1 MDPFTHALTSY
12 ALERAGLRR
21 VSRFALPILLV
32 AGVAADLDLLSQ
44 FVGAN
49 AYFRYHYAVLHSL
62 LGSAIL
68 VVVVAGAF
76 CIFGRGAKRPPLRF
90 SRVIILCLIA
100 AALHVLLDYFGAE
113 GVQLLWPF
121 HIHWFSLDWLPELDP
136 WIIALL
142 LIGSLVPAL
151 FHLITEEISSRK
163 HKRGASTGAIVALAL
178 MAAYIA
184 GRAVLH
190 HSAIQTLLEH
200 DYHGAAPLVAGA
212 FPDSDSPLVWHG
224 VIDTTNTIEV
234 VDVPV
239 GIAGSFNPPFNPPF
253 NPMSSL
259 THFKPPS
266 SPELDAA
273 RRAPLA
279 AEFLRYA
286 RFPLANLQTISGG
299 SIVALRD
306 WRFAEDSPSSA
317 NLTVVIQLDN
327 AQHLQD
333 EHLEFPPPSPP
344 K

>member
-1 MDPFTHALTSY
+1 MDPFTHALTSF
-12 ALERAGLRR
+12 AIERAGLRR
-21 VSRFALPILLV
+21 VSRSALPILLV
-32 AGVAADLDLLSQ
+32 AGVAADLDLLTQ
-44 FVGAN
+44 FGGAN
-49 AYFRYHYAVLHSL
+49 AYFHYHYAVLHSL

-68 VVVVAGAF
+68 VFAVALAF
-76 CIFGRGAKRPPLRF
+76 WIFDRGAKRPPLRF
-90 SRVIILCLIA
+90 SRVLVLCIIA

-121 HIHWFSLDWLPELDP
+121 HIRWFSLDWLPELDP

-200 DYHGAAPLVAGA
+200 DYHGAAPILAGA

-224 VIDTTNTIEV
+224 VIDTANTIEV

-239 GIAGSFNPPFNPPF
+239 GIADTFNST
-253 NPMSSL
+253 SSL
-259 THFKPPS
+259 SHFKPPS

-279 AEFLRYA
+279 ADFLRYA

-299 SIVALRD
+299 SIVTLRD
-306 WRFAEDSPSSA
+306 WRFAEDSQSPA
-317 NLTVVIQLDN
+317 NLSAVIQLDN

-333 EHLEFPPPSPP
+333 EHLEFPSFSPP

>member
-1 MDPFTHALTSY
+1 MDPFTHALTSF

-21 VSRFALPILLV
+21 VSRSALPILLV
-32 AGVAADLDLLSQ
+32 AGVAADLDLLAQ
-44 FVGAN
+44 FGGAN
-49 AYFRYHYAVLHSL
+49 AYFHYHYAVLHSL
-62 LGSAIL
+62 LGNAVL
-68 VVVVAGAF
+68 VFTVALAF
-76 CIFGRGAKRPPLRF
+76 WIFDRGAKRAPLRF
-90 SRVIILCLIA
+90 SRVLLLCLIA
-100 AALHVLLDYFGAE
+100 AALHVLLDCFGAE

-121 HIHWFSLDWLPELDP
+121 HIRWFSLDCLPELDP

-163 HKRGASTGAIVALAL
+163 HKRRASTGAIVALAL

-200 DYHGAAPLVAGA
+200 DYHGAAPILAGA

-224 VIDTTNTIEV
+224 VVDTTNTIEV

-239 GIAGSFNPPFNPPF
+239 GIADTFNPL
-253 NPMSSL
+253 SSL
-259 THFKPPS
+259 SHFKPPS

-299 SIVALRD
+299 SIVTLRD
-306 WRFAEDSPSSA
+306 WRFAEDSPYPA
-317 NLTVVIQLDN
+317 NLSAIIQLDN
-327 AQHLQD
+327 ALHLQD
-333 EHLEFPPPSPP
+333 EHLEFPSASPP
-344 K
+344 R

>member
-1 MDPFTHALTSY
+1 MDPFTHALTSF

-21 VSRFALPILLV
+21 VSRSALPILLI
-32 AGVAADLDLLSQ
+32 AGVAADVDLLTY
-44 FVGAN
+44 FTGAN
-49 AYFRYHYAVLHSL
+49 AYFHCHYAVLHSF

-68 VVVVAGAF
+68 VLIAALGF
-76 CIFGRGAKRPPLRF
+76 WIFDRGAKRPPLRF
-90 SRVIILCLIA
+90 SRVLILCLIA

-121 HIHWFSLDWLPELDP
+121 HMRWFSLDWLPELDP
-136 WIIALL
+136 WIIAIL
-142 LIGSLVPAL
+142 LIGSLLPAL
-151 FHLITEEISSRK
+151 FRLVTEEISSRK
-163 HKRGASTGAIVALAL
+163 QKHSISKGAAVALAL
-178 MAAYIA
+178 MAVYIA

-212 FPDSDSPLVWHG
+212 FPDSDSPFVWRG

-234 VDVPV
+234 VEVP
-239 GIAGSFNPPFNPPF
+239 IAIGSFD
-253 NPMSSL
+253 PMSSL

-279 AEFLRYA
+279 AEFLHYA
-286 RFPLANLQTISGG
+286 RFPLASLQAISGG
-299 SIVALRD
+299 SIVAIRD

-317 NLTVVIQLDN
+317 NLTAVIQLDN
-327 AQHLQD
+327 ARHLQD
-333 EHLEFPPPSPP
+333 EQLEFPSASPT

>member
-1 MDPFTHALTSY
+1 MDPFTHALTSF

-21 VSRFALPILLV
+21 ISRSALPILLV
-32 AGVAADLDLLSQ
+32 AGVAADLDLLAY
-44 FVGAN
+44 FAGPN
-49 AYFRYHYAVLHSL
+49 AYFHYHYALLHSI
-62 LGSAIL
+62 LGSAII
-68 VVVVAGAF
+68 VVVAALAF
-76 CIFGRGAKRPPLRF
+76 WIFDRGAKRPPLRF
-90 SRVIILCLIA
+90 SRVLILCLIA

-121 HIHWFSLDWLPELDP
+121 HIRWFSLDWLPELDP
-136 WIIALL
+136 WIIAIL
-142 LIGSLVPAL
+142 LIGSLLPAL
-151 FHLITEEISSRK
+151 FRLVTEEISSRK
-163 HKRGASTGAIVALAL
+163 QKHSLSAGAAVALAL
-178 MAAYIA
+178 ISAYIA

-212 FPDSDSPLVWHG
+212 FPDSDSPFVWRG
-224 VIDTTNTIEV
+224 VVDTTNTIEV
-234 VDVPV
+234 VDVPI
-239 GIAGSFNPPFNPPF
+239 GIADTF
-253 NPMSSL
+253 NPMASL

-286 RFPLANLQTISGG
+286 RFPLAGLQTISGG
-299 SIVALRD
+299 SIVKLRD

-317 NLTVVIQLDN
+317 NVTAIIQLDN
-327 AQHLQD
+327 AHRLQD
-333 EHLEFPPPSPP
+333 EHLEFPSASSP